1 MSYIK
6 AGTDAAGN
14 DIKLFYQDLGTGNA
28 SQTVVLIHG
37 WPLSHEMW
45 DYQLA
50 ELPAHGLRVVAYDR
64 RGFGKSSQPWGG
76 YDYDTLA
83 DDLKAVLDE
92 LNLQNV
98 TLVGFSMGGGEV
110 ARYMS
115 RHGGARVSKVAFI
128 SAVTP
133 YLLKTDDNPDG
144 VDQDVFDEISTNIQK
159 DRAAFLQTFG
169 KQFYGVNLISQPV
182 SQAHLDGDFARAY
195 VASHKATLECAKS
208 FSQTDFRDDLAQIQV
223 PTLII
228 HGDADKTVPIEA
240 SGERTANAL
249 PNAQY
254 IVYDGAPHGLFVT
267 EKDRLNEDLLSF
279 IQEGVAVRESV
290 GTTTLY

>member
-1 MSYIK
+1 MST
-6 AGTDAAGN
+6 GAAG
-14 DIKLFYQDLGTGNA
+14 
-28 SQTVVLIHG
+28 STVVLIHG

-64 RGFGKSSQPWGG
+64 RGFGKSSQTWDG

-115 RHGGARVSKVAFI
+115 RHGGARVAKVAFV

-144 VDQDVFDEISTNIQK
+144 VDPDVFDEITENLQK
-159 DRAAFLQTFG
+159 DRADFLKTFG
-169 KQFYGVNLISQPV
+169 KQFYGVSLLSNPV

-208 FSQTDFRDDLAQIQV
+208 FAETDFRDDLTQIQV
-223 PTLII
+223 PALII
-228 HGDADKTVPIEA
+228 HGDSDKTVPIEA

-254 IVYDGAPHGLFVT
+254 LVYDGAPHGLFVT
-267 EKDRLNEDLLSF
+267 EKDRLTADLLAF
-279 IQEGVAVRESV
+279 IQEGVTVRESV

>member
-6 AGTDAAGN
+6 AGTDAFGN
-14 DIKLFYQDLGTGNA
+14 DIKLFYQDLGTSTAG
-28 SQTVVLIHG
+28 STVVLIHG

-64 RGFGKSSQPWGG
+64 RGFGKSSQPWDG

-115 RHGGARVSKVAFI
+115 RHGGARVAKVAFV

-133 YLLKTDDNPDG
+133 YLLKTEDNPDG
-144 VDQDVFDEISTNIQK
+144 VDKDVFDEITENIQK

-169 KQFYGVNLISQPV
+169 KQFYGVNLISKPV

-208 FSQTDFRDDLAQIQV
+208 FAETDFRDDLTQIQV
-223 PTLII
+223 PALII
-228 HGDADKTVPIEA
+228 HGDSDKTVPIEA

-254 IVYDGAPHGLFVT
+254 LVYDGAPHGLFVT
-267 EKDRLNEDLLSF
+267 EKDRLTEDLLSF
-279 IQEGVAVRESV
+279 IQEGVSVRESV

>member
-6 AGTDAAGN
+6 VGTDTSGE
-14 DIKLFYQDLGTGNA
+14 DIKLFYTDQGTGNP
-28 SQTVVLIHG
+28 VVLIHG

-50 ELPAHGLRVVAYDR
+50 ELPKHNIRVIAYDR
-64 RGFGKSSQPWGG
+64 RGFGKSTQTWDG

-83 DDLKAVLDE
+83 DDLKAVLDT
-92 LNLQNV
+92 LNLNNV

-115 RHGGARVSKVAFI
+115 RHGGARVAKVAFV

-144 VDQDVFDEISTNIQK
+144 VDKDTFDTMVENINK
-159 DRAAFLQTFG
+159 DRADFLQTFS
-169 KQFYGVNLISQPV
+169 KQFYGVGLISHPV

-195 VASHKATLECAKS
+195 VASHRATVACARS
-208 FSQTDFRDDLAQIQV
+208 FSETDFRSDLTQIHV
-223 PTLII
+223 PVLII
-228 HGDADKTVPIEA
+228 HGDADKTVPIES
-240 SGERTANAL
+240 SGELTANAL
-249 PNAQY
+249 PNAHY
-254 IVYDGAPHGLFVT
+254 LVYDGAPHGLFVT
-267 EKDRLNEDLLSF
+267 QKDRLTDDLLTF
-279 IQEGVAVRESV
+279 VNEGTLVTNSSAA
-290 GTTTLY
+290 TTY